1 MAAAAQIL
9 SKQIICKEPGRYIG
23 WPTIIRTRAGELI
36 IAFSGDR
43 DSHICPY
50 GKTEIVRSQDEGRPW
65 SEPVVILNTPLDDRD
80 AGLVETPDGTLISS
94 WFTSVEFGDN
104 PVHKAHAKTL
114 SQQVRD
120 RWKGHWTQR
129 STDSGLTGRTRSE
142 RWDQHRMG
150 RSSTMPATCSIS
162 VAVRSKVTA

>member
-1 MAAAAQIL
+1 MAPAADIL

-50 GKTEIVRSQDEGRPW
+50 GKTEMVRSSDEGKTW
-65 SEPVVILNTPLDDRD
+65 SDPVVIRNTPLDDRD
-80 AGLVETPDGTLISS
+80 AGLVETPDGTLVTS

-104 PVHKAHAKTL
+104 PVYKAHAETL
-114 SQQVRD
+114 SQEVRD

-129 STDSGLTGRTRSE
+129 STDSGLTWEEPVSFAIETS
-142 RWDQHRMG
+142 
-150 RSSTMPATCSIS
+150 
-162 VAVRSKVTA
+162 AVGADLLSDFRHPVIE